1 MMITTQH
8 NSRKLIGR
16 GTLIAT
22 GMLTGGLGAALF
34 VLLAAATG
42 I

>member
-1 MMITTQH
+1 MIDTRH

-16 GTLIAT
+16 GALIAT
-22 GMLTGGLGAALF
+22 GMLTGGLSATLF
-34 VLLAAATG
+34 VLVAAATG

>member
-1 MMITTQH
+1 MIATRH
-8 NSRKLIGR
+8 NPRKLIGR

-22 GMLTGGLGAALF
+22 GMLTGGLSAALF
-34 VLLAAATG
+34 VLVAAATG